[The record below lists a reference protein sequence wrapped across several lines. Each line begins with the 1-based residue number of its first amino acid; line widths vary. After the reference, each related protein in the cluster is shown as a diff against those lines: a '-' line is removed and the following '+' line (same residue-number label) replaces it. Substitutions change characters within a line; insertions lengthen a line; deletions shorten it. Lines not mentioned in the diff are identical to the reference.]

1 MLWKSSLLANA
12 YSITDSY
19 YSTQAILQDSN
30 VSEKDKWK
38 NIGASIAGA
47 IGGTALGI
55 YFGGFMPFT
64 VPGVIIAAGIG
75 YYVGSAIFSYVGGF
89 VGGIC
94 YEIYQ
99 AYQFNNSINEI
110 YSNSNIN
117 QNFIQY

>member
-1 MLWKSSLLANA
+1 MS
-12 YSITDSY
+12 
-19 YSTQAILQDSN
+19 
-30 VSEKDKWK
+30 
-38 NIGASIAGA
+38 
-47 IGGTALGI
+47 
-55 YFGGFMPFT
+55 FT

-110 YSNSNIN
+110 YSTSNIN